1 MKDSKRETKP
11 EETNNPKQDT
21 GKTTTSTNCAKTKE
35 KVLLQTATATAV
47 NEDGS
52 KSTNMRILFDTGSQR
67 SYITDNLK
75 SRLGLKTTR
84 IETIHLNTFGEK
96 GYRKQRCNVAAL
108 RLKTK
113 KNELLEV

>member
-96 GYRKQRCNVAAL
+96 GY
-108 RLKTK
+108 
-113 KNELLEV
+113 